1 MNNIEENIKNLIL
14 EENSK
19 RCIEKKETNQKQ
31 IFEIDM
37 KLICSRCGGK
47 HFDLSCIY
55 YKN

>member
-19 RCIEKKETNQKQ
+19 RCKEKKETNQKQ